1 MNRCLW
7 VLCICAATVAAN
19 PLTIEVRLLTALRS
33 AAVHAQD
40 QPIEAMLIQ
49 PLIRD
54 GQVWMPFR
62 TRLRGTIRRASS
74 VGIGL
79 RHERAS
85 LDIRFTSWETPNGGQ
100 IALEATPLS
109 IDNAREQVDKKGRI
123 QGILAASNPLGIVR
137 GVWYKPSAN
146 MFLRAPAGLSG
157 GGTLWAKLALGPLG
171 AMSLLSARL
180 LMTRMPEPEIDLPV
194 GTEMTLQ
201 ITADALEQNW
211 GEAPAQGHLERGLAE
226 FLKAQPVDVRKP
238 DKSATTD
245 IINIALLGSEA
256 LVQESFRAA
265 GWVTA
270 DPLDRSS
277 FARTYKAFTQR
288 LGYPTSP
295 VSKLYYQGRLPDL
308 VFQKSLNS
316 IAKRHHIRLWRVTAD
331 DGTDV
336 WLGAATHD
344 VTVIFDRKNF
354 GLSHRIDVNIDPE
367 REKVAGDLEF
377 AAALESTK
385 YLPRNPDV
393 SAGARTD
400 GALAVMELRTANP
413 FLDVPAG
420 DAAAKAS
427 RVHKFARRMMLEA
440 RQYVLRE
447 NAYYLAYAAGRKIAR
462 R

>member
-1 MNRCLW
+1 MNRFPW
-7 VLCICAATVAAN
+7 VLCICAATATAD
-19 PLTIEVRLLTALRS
+19 PLTIEVRLLTALHS
-33 AAVHAQD
+33 AAAHAKN

-54 GQVWMPFR
+54 GQIWMPSR
-62 TRLRGTIRRASS
+62 TKLRGTIRRAGG
-74 VGIGL
+74 VGLGL

-85 LDIRFTSWETPNGGQ
+85 LEIGFTSWETPEGGQ

-201 ITADALEQNW
+201 ITADSLEQNW
-211 GEAPAQGHLERGLAE
+211 GEAPAEGHIEPSLAA
-226 FLKAQPVDVRKP
+226 FLKAQPVDVRKQ
-238 DKSATTD
+238 DKSATAD
-245 IINIALLGSEA
+245 IINIALLGSVA
-256 LVQESFRAA
+256 LVQDSFRAA

-270 DPLDRSS
+270 DPLDRGS

-331 DGTDV
+331 DGTEV
-336 WLGAATHD
+336 WLGAASHD
-344 VTVIFDRKNF
+344 ITVIFDRANF

-367 REKVAGDLEF
+367 RQKVVGDLEF
-377 AAALESTK
+377 AAALESTH
-385 YLPRNPDV
+385 YLPRTPDTRG
-393 SAGARTD
+393 AARTD
-400 GALAVMELRTANP
+400 GALAVMELRQP
-413 FLDVPAG
+413 SPIVDMPAG

-427 RVHKFARRMMLEA
+427 RFHKFARRMMLEA